1 MVACVMTW
9 LLLVWRVFRQYGCL
23 CYDTVARG
31 LVWRV
36 FVSMAACDMTGF
48 LVSLLVVWRVYV

>member
-31 LVWRV
+31 MTCFSSVW
-36 FVSMAACDMTGF
+36 
-48 LVSLLVVWRVYV
+48 LLVL